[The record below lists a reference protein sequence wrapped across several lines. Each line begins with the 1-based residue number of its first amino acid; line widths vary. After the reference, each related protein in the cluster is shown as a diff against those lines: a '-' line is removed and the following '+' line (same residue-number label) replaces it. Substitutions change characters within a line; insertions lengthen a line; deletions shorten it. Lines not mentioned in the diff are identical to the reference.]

1 MGKLTGQTI
10 AASYDQ
16 LLIVDDANGISASLQ
31 AVESADTDGS
41 ASALKISTNQVE
53 VIPGSD
59 STTAFEV
66 SQNGGIPV
74 LSVDSTNQRVN
85 IGSSTYYG
93 TDGIAFEVNSVAP
106 GTGVYGGVSIH
117 TWEAGGASTGPQ
129 LTLARSK
136 SDSAGNYA
144 IVADNDRIGQIFFKG
159 ADSNSFALGATIV
172 AYVDGSPSNGDMPAR
187 LVFATSADGSE
198 APANRMTIDSAG
210 KVGIGT
216 DSPDTY
222 EFLHIQ
228 KSNSENIGIKVENT
242 GANGAHFTLR
252 GSADSGAKYNY
263 ISSRTEGGTEHWAIA
278 GDGTASTMVMKTGGS
293 ERMRIDSS
301 GNVTVSTGN
310 LVIGTAGQGVTFSD
324 TNTPA
329 QSAGTGSSNTLDDYE
344 EGTFTMGFTGA
355 TFADV
360 LHTTG
365 HYTKIGNMVHFHYYN
380 NGMTISSASGAA
392 RLTGLPFTSMSTAQ
406 SYSQFTTV
414 HGNSIDGSSPG
425 GYIDVNQTAGTF
437 VDLNNTLSASWING
451 ADAYIMIQGVYSV

>member
-1 MGKLTGQTI
+1 MALTKIKTSGI
-10 AASYDQ
+10 ADNA
-16 LLIVDDANGISASLQ
+16 ITNAKMADDAID
-31 AVESADTDGS
+31 SAD
-41 ASALKISTNQVE
+41 
-53 VIPGSD
+53 
-59 STTAFEV
+59 F
-66 SQNGGIPV
+66 
-74 LSVDSTNQRVN
+74 
-85 IGSSTYYG
+85 
-93 TDGIAFEVNSVAP
+93 
-106 GTGVYGGVSIH
+106 
-117 TWEAGGASTGPQ
+117 
-129 LTLARSK
+129 
-136 SDSAGNYA
+136 
-144 IVADNDRIGQIFFKG
+144 
-159 ADSNSFALGATIV
+159 
-172 AYVDGSPSNGDMPAR
+172 
-187 LVFATSADGSE
+187 ADGSIDNVHVATGLDAVKLADGTVTNTE
-198 APANRMTIDSAG
+198 FQYINTLSSNAQTQISAKAPIASPTFTGNFTSVGIDDNADATAITIDSSER
-210 KVGIGT
+210 VGIGT
-216 DSPDTY
+216 ASPDTY

-360 LHTTG
+360 LHTTR

-451 ADAYIMIQGVYSV
+451 AYAYIMIQGVYSV